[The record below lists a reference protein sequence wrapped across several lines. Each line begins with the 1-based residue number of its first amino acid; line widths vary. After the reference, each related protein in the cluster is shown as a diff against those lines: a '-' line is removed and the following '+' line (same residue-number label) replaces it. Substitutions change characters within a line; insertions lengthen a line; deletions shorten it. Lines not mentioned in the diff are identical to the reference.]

1 MPPSPAHW
9 NITHSWPHRRILYVS
24 LSRNTLPRGWP
35 DKYNTNT
42 QTPFIHETGMSF
54 LCSPFTHICC
64 AVSSETSVLSHSESS
79 VYHWL
84 NTPLWFTSYML
95 LTNQDELSINWMPSK
110 PKPHF
115 QENKK
120 RKTKKVH
127 MTSLGWA
134 NMDHVTWVLHWLY
147 LTVPSHRYRDK
158 QPCET
163 RPR

>member
-1 MPPSPAHW
+1 MWWKGSKCLPLWLTDIFLTADLTTSRSTWVWAG
-9 NITHSWPHRRILYVS
+9 THSPEDGLI
-24 LSRNTLPRGWP
+24 NT
-35 DKYNTNT
+35 NTNT
-42 QTPFIHETGMSF
+42 QTPFIHETGMSMGSF
-54 LCSPFTHICC
+54 LCSPFTHICS
-64 AVSSETSVLSHSESS
+64 AVSSETSVLLHRESS

-84 NTPLWFTSYML
+84 NTPLRFTSYML
-95 LTNQDELSINWMPSK
+95 LTNQDELSINRMPSK

-147 LTVPSHRYRDK
+147 STASSHR
-158 QPCET
+158 
-163 RPR
+163 